1 MNPQEYREEI
11 QAAVDDLLLKMEGAS
26 FGKFSLEIK
35 VHAGELRQ
43 IDVSA
48 VESIR
53 LDGRRPGA
61 RDG

>member
-1 MNPQEYREEI
+1 MNPESYRQEI
-11 QAAVDDLLLKMEGAS
+11 QAAVDALLLKMQGAT
-26 FGKFSLEIK
+26 FAKFSLEIK